1 MAKVSVVMTLYNCEQ
16 YIGEAIESAL
26 AQTYTDREIIVI
38 DDGSTD
44 GSAFVVKKFGNAAR
58 YVYQPNG
65 GVAKATNK
73 GVALSSGSYIAFLE
87 NDDVWLPQKL
97 ERQVAILEERPEV
110 DAVTC
115 DLRYFSE
122 QSQPLDEIIS
132 GYCPEDSY
140 SRLFLGGFNFMLSA
154 LMLRRSV
161 FNATGGFDEGF
172 KAAGLQDVEWYARLM
187 QIARVH
193 WIAEPLT
200 LFRRHGVRVA
210 SDVTM
215 YNTQYMLD
223 RLRERFGDDPKK
235 RRYLLD
241 RQVSFL
247 SDLGKYKIERGL
259 VQEGRQDIKRAIRL
273 AVAERVGGKMVLRS
287 VIRLART
294 FFKGKG
300 LQGIVG
306 RS

>member
-16 YIGEAIESAL
+16 FIGEAIESAL

-65 GVAKATNK
+65 GVAQATNK
-73 GVALSSGSYIAFLE
+73 GVALSSGSYVAFLE

-97 ERQVAILEERPEV
+97 ERQVAILEEKPEI

-122 QSQPLDEIIS
+122 KSQPLDEIIP
-132 GYCPEDSY
+132 GYCPEDPY
-140 SRLFLGGFNFMLSA
+140 SRLFLDGFNFMLSA

-161 FNATGGFDEGF
+161 FDATGGFDEGF

-187 QIARVH
+187 QVARVH
-193 WIAEPLT
+193 WISEPLT
-200 LFRRHGVRVA
+200 LFRRHGIRIA
-210 SDVTM
+210 SDVM
-215 YNTQYMLD
+215 MHNTQYMLD
-223 RLRERFGDDPKK
+223 RLWERFGADPKK
-235 RRYLLD
+235 RRYLLG

-259 VQEGRQDIKRAIRL
+259 VQEGRQDLKRALRL
-273 AVAERVGGKMVLRS
+273 AVTERVGGKMVPRS
-287 VIRLART
+287 VTRL
-294 FFKGKG
+294 
-300 LQGIVG
+300 V
-306 RS
+306 RSFINGSKL